1 MILESSVSEDVFLFL
16 NVAIYVCQILLANFL
31 AQTEALMLG
40 KSEAEVRAELSKT
53 VKNPSELE
61 RLLPHKVCSIICFW
75 RVYHITRYTWLQFV
89 YSR

>member
-1 MILESSVSEDVFLFL
+1 M
-16 NVAIYVCQILLANFL
+16 AIYVSQILMANFL

-53 VKNPSELE
+53 VKNSSELD
-61 RLLPHKVCSIICFW
+61 RLLPHKVCSILCVW
-75 RVYHITRYTWLQFV
+75 RVYYITRYTWLQVV